1 MSKEKLNLNF
11 PIRVVVDLN
20 VVVSSILGGP
30 TASPMR
36 VIMAIERGIVVNYVS
51 PFMLRRLQMKL
62 GSDKIQREIEKRYL
76 NSIARFKPYIIF
88 QIIQSKSRL
97 VEPDIEVNVSSD
109 PEDNEVISVASY
121 ANVDCLIT
129 LDREDIL
136 SLRDPDTKEIVIE
149 DEDGREVCRFK
160 VLTPRE
166 FLNELQAM
174 GILL

>member
-1 MSKEKLNLNF
+1 
-11 PIRVVVDLN
+11 
-20 VVVSSILGGP
+20 
-30 TASPMR
+30 
-36 VIMAIERGIVVNYVS
+36 MAIERGIVVNYVS